1 MISPGGRSIALWT
14 SLRTRGAG
22 ARSIALCTASS
33 TGGTYVIT
41 LTIIAGL
48 YLGAAVVG
56 PMTRS
61 KATIAEF
68 EFLGPL
74 VPGLYF
80 HVFGALVV
88 KVRIATEYAL

>member
-1 MISPGGRSIALWT
+1 M
-14 SLRTRGAG
+14 
-22 ARSIALCTASS
+22 
-33 TGGTYVIT
+33 IT
-41 LTIIAGL
+41 LTIVAGL

-61 KATIAEF
+61 KTLMAEH

-74 VPGLYF
+74 VSGMYRY
-80 HVFGALVV
+80 VFGALVV